1 MANRKVSQ
9 TTRKTLSLRL
19 SPHVYEGVAQWAAD
33 DLRSINAQIE
43 LLLREKL
50 KEAGRLPS
58 GKDTT
63 GSANV
68 A

>member
-9 TTRKTLSLRL
+9 TKRKTLSLRL
-19 SPHVYEGVAQWAAD
+19 TPQTYEGVAKWAAD

-43 LLLREKL
+43 MLLREKL

-58 GKDTT
+58 GKD
-63 GSANV
+63 SADSTRV

>member
-1 MANRKVSQ
+1 MANRKVSE
-9 TTRKTLSLRL
+9 TKRKTLSLRL
-19 SPHVYEGVAQWAAD
+19 TPQTYEGVAKWAAD

-43 LLLREKL
+43 MLLREKL

-58 GKDTT
+58 GK
-63 GSANV
+63 GSADGTQV